1 MGGGRGVERETFCL
15 LFTYFLHVQLLFVA
29 LSAAAAAA
37 QLLFAVVVRS
47 VYASIDLLTIAWQLL
62 VPIRLEGVYASKAIA
77 AMSSSSLEVP
87 LEIHSQAIQQI
98 VVVVAATAATVLQL
112 LLVPSACVY

>member
-1 MGGGRGVERETFCL
+1 MEGGLKERRFA
-15 LFTYFLHVQLLFVA
+15 YFLHVQLLFVA
-29 LSAAAAAA
+29 LSAAAAA
-37 QLLFAVVVRS
+37 QLLFAFVVRS